1 MREDNERPSLT
12 KVGKGRFF
20 LAEEN
25 VGRTSVEYGK
35 LFYSVSRSCT
45 KAKAPGDHGATTW
58 TYRGLL
64 FYAGVNGTMKRELSK
79 NADKLITRLYAILG
93 RQDAP
98 ETRIGQALAL
108 LNQESATGKAPGR
121 SYGIPELSPRLKQ
134 AGDAPAPV
142 GNDLRVVPAAR
153 KKKQAPVLIG
163 TSAAMQAV
171 DVAVRRISNT
181 AATVLL
187 RGESGTGKEL
197 VAQRIHCLSERAEQP
212 FVVVHCAAIPETL
225 IETTLFGHERGAFTG
240 ANQVRKGR
248 LEQAGGGTL
257 FLDEVGDI
265 PLSTQVKL
273 LRVLQDKTFE
283 RVGGEVTFSVNVRV
297 IAATHRHLEAM
308 VRAGKFREDLYY
320 RLNVVPLTLPPLRA
334 RRGDVPLLI
343 VHFLDK
349 FNRTNDRH
357 IRLGQDVVQMMSV
370 YHWPGNIRELQN
382 CIERLVVLAETSLVD
397 LESVPESL
405 TPYFDHMRTVHSRP
419 STGSNGPVSQ
429 PTLSARLD
437 AIERDRLREALRKT
451 GWVKTKAAR
460 LLGMTPR
467 QVAYRITKYQLIEEP

>member
-1 MREDNERPSLT
+1 
-12 KVGKGRFF
+12 
-20 LAEEN
+20 
-25 VGRTSVEYGK
+25 
-35 LFYSVSRSCT
+35 
-45 KAKAPGDHGATTW
+45 
-58 TYRGLL
+58 
-64 FYAGVNGTMKRELSK
+64 MKRELSK
-79 NADKLITRLYAILG
+79 DDDKLITRLWAILD
-93 RQDAP
+93 REDAP
-98 ETRIGQALAL
+98 EARIGQALDL
-108 LNQESATGKAPGR
+108 LHHESAAGTAPGR
-121 SYGIPELSPRLKQ
+121 SCGIAESSPRLKQ
-134 AGDAPAPV
+134 AGDAPKPS
-142 GNDLRVVPAAR
+142 NDRR

-163 TSAAMQAV
+163 NSTAMQAV
-171 DVAVRRISNT
+171 ETAIQRISNT
-181 AATVLL
+181 SATVLL

-225 IETTLFGHERGAFTG
+225 IETTLFGQERGAFTG
-240 ANQVRKGR
+240 ANQARKGR
-248 LEQAGGGTL
+248 LEQAAGGTL

-283 RVGGEVTFSVNVRV
+283 RVGGEATFSVNVRV

-308 VRAGKFREDLYY
+308 VQAGEFREDLYY

-334 RRGDVPLLI
+334 RRDDVPLLI

-349 FNRTNDRH
+349 FNRANSRH
-357 IRLGQDVVQMMSV
+357 VQLGQDLVHMMSV

-397 LESVPESL
+397 SESIPESL

-419 STGSNGPVSQ
+419 STGSNGPASQ

-451 GWVKTKAAR
+451 GWVKAKAAR

-467 QVAYRITKYQLIEEP
+467 QVAYRIAKYQLLEDP